1 MIMTLVLL
9 SQVILKNRTSVFLE
23 GDVVLVRDYRA
34 GRKWSKAQIVKPLS
48 PFSYIVRISD
58 NDSLCKRHVRSYLM

>member
-1 MIMTLVLL
+1 MYKNEQTIFP
-9 SQVILKNRTSVFLE
+9 VIGRLFLE

-34 GRKWSKAQIVKPLS
+34 GRRWSKSQIVKPLS

-58 NDSLCKRHVRSYLM
+58 NDSLCNRHVRSYLI